1 VRDLDGLILVRDLGC
16 SRCGA
21 SATVA
26 ILEEYHRRAEEE
38 QKGAANA
45 VAGSKAHIGA
55 GGC

>member
-1 VRDLDGLILVRDLGC
+1 MPGKAGGRSLSLGC

-26 ILEEYHRRAEEE
+26 ILEEYHRRAEAEE
-38 QKGAANA
+38 KGAANA

-55 GGC
+55 GGY